1 MLDVLQQDYI
11 RTARAKGIS
20 KFKIILKH
28 AARNAALPVVT
39 IMFLQAGALFGGAV
53 ITETMF
59 AWPGLGKLLVES
71 IGSRDFPMVQSGTL
85 FVGVVFV
92 FFNLLGDLVVGWLD
106 PRIKQSAAQGRGQ
119 GS

>member
-11 RTARAKGIS
+11 RTARAKGLS
-20 KFKIILKH
+20 AFKVVLKH

-85 FVGVVFV
+85 FVGCMFV
-92 FFNLLGDLVVGWLD
+92 LFNLMGDIVVGWLD
-106 PRIKQSAAQGRGQ
+106 PRIKQTSSSQKGAA
-119 GS
+119 